1 MTDSA
6 TGLRRREAL
15 AAGLDRLCADHPVL
29 AAVLAEVGPPEP
41 RILEPGFAALLK
53 IVVGQQV
60 STASAA
66 AIWDRLSAAGGTDV
80 AAFRTFDDAA
90 LGAIGFS
97 RSKMRYGRALA
108 DAVAGGTFDPAGL
121 AGLPGEEATARLTAL
136 PGIGRWTAD
145 IFRMFA
151 LGDPD
156 VFPVGDL
163 ALREAVRMALG
174 LETRPDLPQTE
185 HLTVAW
191 RPDRSAAALLLW
203 RLYRH
208 RRGVAV
214 LGADRAEPP
223 QAGVRRDGS
232 G

>member
-1 MTDSA
+1 MSVADIEA
-6 TGLRRREAL
+6 RRRAAL
-15 AAGLDRLCADHPVL
+15 AAGLQRLTGAHPAL

-41 RILEPGFAALLK
+41 RILEPDFAALLR

-66 AIWDRLSAAGGTDV
+66 AIWERLSTAGGHDV
-80 AAFRTFDDAA
+80 SVFRSFDDAA

-97 RSKMRYGRALA
+97 RAKMRYGRALA
-108 DAVAGGTFDPAGL
+108 DAVASGALDPAGL
-121 AGLPGEEATARLTAL
+121 ARLPGEEAAARLVAL

-163 ALREAVRMALG
+163 ALREAVRMTLD
-174 LETRPDLPQTE
+174 LEVRPDLPQAE
-185 HLTVAW
+185 ALTAAW
-191 RPDRSAAALLLW
+191 RPERSAAALLLW

-208 RRGVAV
+208 RRGIAV
-214 LGADRAEPP
+214 LGADRPGATVA
-223 QAGVRRDGS
+223 AGTGL
-232 G
+232 